1 MLRYLYFSK
10 FSKNI
15 LIFIPLILNS
25 DFFFTENFLKVLFS
39 FLFFCILTNIIYL
52 TNDYSDRDTDKEN
65 KLKINKNIISSK
77 FIIILNLLI
86 FISIIL
92 FNDFFFVNV
101 WLIFYLV
108 AFYAYN
114 FFLKKIFFIDLI
126 VLKLFFILRI
136 LYGAEIIN
144 LELSFI
150 FILFFF
156 FIFGIMAAMKRFVQ
170 INVNKLET
178 KNKIIAYDYSKLNFL
193 KFIIYI
199 YFLFSTSILFV
210 FCNNGIF
217 FNYEIID
224 NLFYLDLKNHILIS
238 NLIFIIYLI
247 IFFRLFYFVN
257 TNKIKIDIL
266 DHVLKDYILV
276 LLLILNL
283 ILIFF
288 SLR

>member
-1 MLRYLYFSK
+1 MLRFIYFSK

-25 DFFFTENFLKVLFS
+25 NFLFIENFLKVFFS
-39 FLFFCILTNIIYL
+39 FLFLCVLTNIVYL
-52 TNDYSDRDTDKEN
+52 TNDYSDREIDKDN
-65 KLKINKNIISSK
+65 KLKINNNVISSK

-86 FISIIL
+86 IISIIL
-92 FNDFFFVNV
+92 FNDFFFINF

-108 AFYAYN
+108 SFYAYN

-126 VLKLFFILRI
+126 LLKLFFILRI

-144 LELSFI
+144 LKLSFI

-156 FIFGIMAAMKRFVQ
+156 LIFGIMAAMKRFVQ

-178 KNKIIAYDYSKLNFL
+178 KNKIIAYDYSKLNYL

-199 YFLFSTSILFV
+199 YFFFSTSILFV
-210 FCNNGIF
+210 FLYNGIF
-217 FNYEIID
+217 FNFEIVD
-224 NLFYLDLKNHILIS
+224 NLFYLDLKNNILIS
-238 NLIFIIYLI
+238 NLIFIIYLTL
-247 IFFRLFYFVN
+247 FFRIFYFVN

-266 DHVLKDYILV
+266 DHVLKDYILIF
-276 LLLILNL
+276 LLIFNL

-288 SLR
+288 NLK